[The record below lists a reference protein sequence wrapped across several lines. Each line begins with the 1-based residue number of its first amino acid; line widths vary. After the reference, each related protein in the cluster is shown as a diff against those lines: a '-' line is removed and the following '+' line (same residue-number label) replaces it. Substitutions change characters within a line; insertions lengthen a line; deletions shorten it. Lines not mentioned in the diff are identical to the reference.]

1 MASNL
6 SSSRLRI
13 ESDLMKLRK
22 VLGWKSAG
30 FDGKMRRGITPLA
43 GLKPSEFVYFSSYA
57 F

>member
-1 MASNL
+1 MTSNL

-22 VLGWKSAG
+22 VLGWKSTG

-43 GLKPSEFVYFSSYA
+43 GLKPSEFVYISSYA